1 MTRLFFLGII
11 LQLSLNLS
19 GQIVSIAAIQGMTDV
34 SPYDNK
40 TVTTKGAVT
49 GVFKD
54 GYFIRESS
62 NSWSGV
68 YIYDPGRDP
77 MPRLG
82 DTLLLTG
89 IVTEYYSWTEIKNI
103 SDYEIVS
110 TGNPEPVPVILKAE
124 NVDESWE
131 SCLIKVEDV
140 LCSNTNLGYGEWE
153 VEDETG
159 KLVVNDLGVAYLPDL
174 GQEYEIT
181 GLLSFSY
188 GAYKIE
194 PRDLD
199 DIKILSPVFF
209 VRNPYAASINK
220 NELTLGWTTNV
231 ESSSELIWGY
241 TPDLEM
247 GYLKSYGVHIEHLI
261 TINNL
266 KPAEVIYARAFS
278 VLETDTAKSKTKAYI
293 TASESSGEIR
303 VSFNRTPTNMSFTD
317 KPDVFTND
325 LADTLIYYI
334 EKAEKSLD
342 IAFYD
347 FTNHAPSS
355 VGVDQGIK
363 NAISRAV
370 SEGIEV
376 RLITDAEVADAAP
389 GGGEDQIA
397 RMDVNQEGI
406 MHHKFIIVDHES
418 VTNSWIVTGSTNPN
432 YNNTILD
439 FNNLLAIQDQSLARA
454 YLLEFNEIW
463 GSKTIEPVLSESRS
477 GALKMD
483 DSPHEFIVNGSKVEL
498 YFSPSDQ
505 ATTHIA
511 QTINGAVHSVDF
523 AVMAFTENVLGDAV
537 ASAHKR
543 GIDVCGII
551 DYVEFSGSEFNY
563 LLRAGVEVLD
573 YMNPDG
579 SGWPEG
585 PTLHHKFAIIDA
597 ESESARVI
605 TGSHNWTAAAEA
617 RNDENTLIIHD
628 ADVAALFKLEFDRI
642 VEWLKNPPIRP
653 VAEDDLFEL
662 GNEDAIIL
670 EILDN
675 DIYSE
680 EIVLELLTEPQFGS
694 YSITENQSIEY
705 FPDPGFYTDSLV
717 YRIYLSSYPHFSD
730 TASVTVRMNT
740 TGEDLVEETSAFS
753 IYPNPAARYVNISV
767 DQNLMISSI
776 TVYELS
782 GRILFSRK
790 GMMAQKISVDINHY
804 LAGVYFIEVELN
816 DGRKLFKK
824 IAFE

>member
-11 LQLSLNLS
+11 LHLGLNIS
-19 GQIVSIAAIQGMTDV
+19 AQIISIADIQGMTEV
-34 SPYDNK
+34 SPYNNK

-62 NSWSGV
+62 ESWSGI
-68 YIYDPGRDP
+68 YIYDPGRNP

-89 IVTEYYSWTEIKNI
+89 LVIEYYSWTEIKNI
-103 SDYEIVS
+103 SDYEVVS
-110 TGNPEPVPVILKAE
+110 TGNPEPVPVLLKAGDI
-124 NVDESWE
+124 NESWE
-131 SCLIKVEDV
+131 SCLIRVENV
-140 LCSNTNLGYGEWE
+140 VCSNANLGYGEWE

-181 GLLSFSY
+181 GPLSFSF

-209 VRNPYAASINK
+209 VSNPYASSIQK

-231 ESSSELIWGY
+231 ESSTELIWGY

-247 GYLKSYGVHIEHLI
+247 GNLKSPGLRTDHVI

-266 KPAEVIYARAFS
+266 EPAEVIYARAFS
-278 VLETDTAKSKTKAYI
+278 VLETDTAKSKIKAYI

-317 KPDVFTND
+317 RPDVFTNH

-334 EKAEKSLD
+334 GKAEKSLD

-355 VGVDQGIK
+355 AGVDQGIE
-363 NAISRAV
+363 NAIYKAV
-370 SEGIEV
+370 SEGVQV
-376 RLITDAEVADAAP
+376 RLITDANVADAAP
-389 GGGEDQIA
+389 GGGETQIE
-397 RMDVNQEGI
+397 RMDISHNGI
-406 MHHKFIIVDHES
+406 MHHKFLVVDHES

-432 YNNTILD
+432 FNNTILD
-439 FNNLLAIQDQSLARA
+439 FNNLVAIQDQSLARA

-463 GSKTIEPVLSESRS
+463 GSNTSESSLIESRS
-477 GALKMD
+477 GSLKAD

-505 ATTHIA
+505 TTTQIA
-511 QTINGAVHSVDF
+511 QAINGAVNSVDF
-523 AVMAFTENVLGDAV
+523 AVMVFTENVLGDAV

-543 GIDVCGII
+543 GIDVRGII
-551 DYVEFSGSEFNY
+551 DYVEFTGSEFNY
-563 LLRAGVEVLD
+563 LLSAGVDVLD

-628 ADVAALFKLEFDRI
+628 AAVAALFKLEFDRI
-642 VEWLKNPPIRP
+642 VEWLKNPPVRP

-675 DIYSE
+675 DIYSGE
-680 EIVLELLTEPQFGS
+680 VVLELLTEPQFGS

-705 FPDPGFYTDSLV
+705 FPDPGFNNDTLV
-717 YRIYLSSYPHFSD
+717 YIIRLASYPQFSD
-730 TASVTVRMNT
+730 TASVTIRLKP
-740 TGEDLVEETSAFS
+740 TGVDLIEETSAFS
-753 IYPNPAARYVNISV
+753 IYPGF
-767 DQNLMISSI
+767 
-776 TVYELS
+776 TT
-782 GRILFSRK
+782 
-790 GMMAQKISVDINHY
+790 
-804 LAGVYFIEVELN
+804 
-816 DGRKLFKK
+816 
-824 IAFE
+824 AFVR

>member
-1 MTRLFFLGII
+1 MSFTISAQII
-11 LQLSLNLS
+11 
-19 GQIVSIAAIQGMTDV
+19 SIADIQGMMEV
-34 SPYDNK
+34 SPYNNM

-49 GVFKD
+49 GVFKE

-62 NSWSGV
+62 DSWSGI
-68 YIYDPGRDP
+68 YIYDPGRNP

-82 DTLLLTG
+82 DTLLLSG
-89 IVTEYYSWTEIKNI
+89 LVIEYYNWTEIKNI
-103 SDYEIVS
+103 SDYEVVS
-110 TGNPEPVPVILKAE
+110 TGNPEPVPVLLKAGDI
-124 NVDESWE
+124 DESWE
-131 SCLIKVEDV
+131 SCLIRVENV
-140 LCSNTNLGYGEWE
+140 VCSNANLGYGEWE

-181 GLLSFSY
+181 GPLSFSF

-209 VRNPYAASINK
+209 VSNPYASSIQK
-220 NELTLGWTTNV
+220 NELTLSWTTNV
-231 ESSSELIWGY
+231 ESSTELIWGY

-247 GYLKSYGVHIEHLI
+247 GYMESPGLRTDHFI

-266 KPAEVIYARAFS
+266 EPAEIIYARAFS
-278 VLETDTAKSKTKAYI
+278 VLETDTAKSKIKVYI

-303 VSFNRTPTNMSFTD
+303 VSFNRTPTNISFTD
-317 KPDVFTND
+317 RPDVFTNH

-334 EKAEKSLD
+334 GKAEKSLD

-355 VGVDQGIK
+355 AGVDQGIE
-363 NAISRAV
+363 NAIYKAA
-370 SEGIEV
+370 SEGVEV

-389 GGGEDQIA
+389 GGGENQIE
-397 RMDVNQEGI
+397 RMDISHNGI
-406 MHHKFIIVDHES
+406 MHHKFLVVDHES

-432 YNNTILD
+432 FNNTILD

-463 GSKTIEPVLSESRS
+463 GSKTTEPNLSESRS
-477 GALKMD
+477 GSLKTD
-483 DSPHEFIVNGSKVEL
+483 DSPHEFIINGSKVEL

-505 ATTHIA
+505 TTTQIA
-511 QTINGAVHSVDF
+511 QALNSAVNSVDF

-543 GIDVCGII
+543 GIDVRGII
-551 DYVEFSGSEFNY
+551 DYVEFTGSEFNY
-563 LLRAGVEVLD
+563 LLSAGVDVLD

-597 ESESARVI
+597 ESESAMVI

-642 VEWLKNPPIRP
+642 VEWLKNPPVRP
-653 VAEDDLFEL
+653 VAEDDLYEL

-680 EIVLELLTEPQFGS
+680 EIVLELLTEPQFGA

-705 FPDPGFYTDSLV
+705 SPGPGFNNDSLV
-717 YRIYLSSYPHFSD
+717 YRILLASYPQFSD
-730 TASVTVRMNT
+730 TATVTIRMKT
-740 TGEDLVEETSAFS
+740 TGVDLIEETSAFS
-753 IYPNPAARYVNISV
+753 IYPNPAAGSVNISA
-767 DQNLMISSI
+767 DPKLKISSI
-776 TVYELS
+776 TVYELF

-790 GMMAQKISVDINHY
+790 GMMVQKFSFDISHY
-804 LAGVYFIEVELN
+804 LAGVYFFEVELN
-816 DGRKLFKK
+816 DGRKIFRK
-824 IAFE
+824 IVFE